1 MTSALFFNAETS
13 AFSVLYGGIF
23 MFFSLAIILLFGLL
37 LGGICKKLRLPS
49 LIGMLAVGIIIGPYA
64 LNLIDTSI
72 LEISAQLRKI
82 ALIIILA
89 RAGLSLNVSEL
100 KKVGRPAIMMCFVP
114 ACFEIIGMIFLAPK
128 LLGISVVDAVVMG
141 TVVGA
146 VSPAVIVPKMLNL
159 IENGY
164 GKDKS
169 IPQLILAGASVDDV
183 FVIVL
188 FSAFLGLSQTG
199 DMSAVSFV
207 KIPISIVLGIT
218 VGIFVGIVLG
228 KFFAKAHIRDTVK
241 IIILMCVSF
250 LLVAFEDTYGGI
262 VPFSSLIT
270 VMCIGISLQKVR
282 KEATERLSQR
292 YNKLWVVAEIL
303 LFVLVGASVNI
314 DYALKAGVAAIILI
328 FLVLLFRMFGVFI
341 CMLKTN
347 LNLKERL
354 FCMIAYLPKAT
365 VKAAIGGIPLSMG
378 LNCGETVL
386 TVAVLSIII
395 TAPLGAFL
403 IDLTYKKLLTKNTL
417 QKQIKLYNCIIFYF
431 KVVLFMNV
439 TLKRDGLTLRGELL
453 KPDVEKCPILI
464 IFHGFMANI
473 GKDDKSMFYQI
484 AHECLNNGI
493 ATIRFDFDGHGDSDG
508 EFCDMNVLSEILDAA
523 KIIDYVRGL
532 DFVTEINILGHS
544 QGALVG
550 GMMAGY
556 YRECI
561 SKLIMLA
568 PAATIKDDSLI
579 GSCFGT
585 PYDMINVPDKF
596 PVKDNEGNHYEVG
609 GMYFRVARTLPIY
622 ETTSMFCGKTLIIH
636 GTADDA
642 VGVIGSRRYKE
653 CMPHNTE
660 LVLIEGE
667 GHGLDNS
674 LDDIKK
680 RVIEF
685 LKK

>member
-1 MTSALFFNAETS
+1 
-13 AFSVLYGGIF
+13 
-23 MFFSLAIILLFGLL
+23 
-37 LGGICKKLRLPS
+37 
-49 LIGMLAVGIIIGPYA
+49 
-64 LNLIDTSI
+64 
-72 LEISAQLRKI
+72 
-82 ALIIILA
+82 
-89 RAGLSLNVSEL
+89 
-100 KKVGRPAIMMCFVP
+100 
-114 ACFEIIGMIFLAPK
+114 
-128 LLGISVVDAVVMG
+128 
-141 TVVGA
+141 
-146 VSPAVIVPKMLNL
+146 
-159 IENGY
+159 
-164 GKDKS
+164 
-169 IPQLILAGASVDDV
+169 
-183 FVIVL
+183 
-188 FSAFLGLSQTG
+188 
-199 DMSAVSFV
+199 
-207 KIPISIVLGIT
+207 
-218 VGIFVGIVLG
+218 
-228 KFFAKAHIRDTVK
+228 
-241 IIILMCVSF
+241 
-250 LLVAFEDTYGGI
+250 
-262 VPFSSLIT
+262 
-270 VMCIGISLQKVR
+270 
-282 KEATERLSQR
+282 
-292 YNKLWVVAEIL
+292 
-303 LFVLVGASVNI
+303 
-314 DYALKAGVAAIILI
+314 
-328 FLVLLFRMFGVFI
+328 
-341 CMLKTN
+341 
-347 LNLKERL
+347 
-354 FCMIAYLPKAT
+354 
-365 VKAAIGGIPLSMG
+365 
-378 LNCGETVL
+378 
-386 TVAVLSIII
+386 
-395 TAPLGAFL
+395 
-403 IDLTYKKLLTKNTL
+403 
-417 QKQIKLYNCIIFYF
+417 
-431 KVVLFMNV
+431 MNV

-532 DFVTEINILGHS
+532 DFVTEINLLGHS
-544 QGALVG
+544 QGALIG

>member
-1 MTSALFFNAETS
+1 
-13 AFSVLYGGIF
+13 
-23 MFFSLAIILLFGLL
+23 
-37 LGGICKKLRLPS
+37 
-49 LIGMLAVGIIIGPYA
+49 
-64 LNLIDTSI
+64 
-72 LEISAQLRKI
+72 
-82 ALIIILA
+82 
-89 RAGLSLNVSEL
+89 
-100 KKVGRPAIMMCFVP
+100 
-114 ACFEIIGMIFLAPK
+114 
-128 LLGISVVDAVVMG
+128 
-141 TVVGA
+141 
-146 VSPAVIVPKMLNL
+146 
-159 IENGY
+159 
-164 GKDKS
+164 
-169 IPQLILAGASVDDV
+169 
-183 FVIVL
+183 
-188 FSAFLGLSQTG
+188 
-199 DMSAVSFV
+199 
-207 KIPISIVLGIT
+207 
-218 VGIFVGIVLG
+218 
-228 KFFAKAHIRDTVK
+228 
-241 IIILMCVSF
+241 
-250 LLVAFEDTYGGI
+250 
-262 VPFSSLIT
+262 
-270 VMCIGISLQKVR
+270 
-282 KEATERLSQR
+282 
-292 YNKLWVVAEIL
+292 
-303 LFVLVGASVNI
+303 
-314 DYALKAGVAAIILI
+314 
-328 FLVLLFRMFGVFI
+328 
-341 CMLKTN
+341 
-347 LNLKERL
+347 
-354 FCMIAYLPKAT
+354 
-365 VKAAIGGIPLSMG
+365 
-378 LNCGETVL
+378 
-386 TVAVLSIII
+386 
-395 TAPLGAFL
+395 
-403 IDLTYKKLLTKNTL
+403 
-417 QKQIKLYNCIIFYF
+417 
-431 KVVLFMNV
+431 
-439 TLKRDGLTLRGELL
+439 
-453 KPDVEKCPILI
+453 
-464 IFHGFMANI
+464 MANI

-674 LDDIKK
+674 LEDIKK